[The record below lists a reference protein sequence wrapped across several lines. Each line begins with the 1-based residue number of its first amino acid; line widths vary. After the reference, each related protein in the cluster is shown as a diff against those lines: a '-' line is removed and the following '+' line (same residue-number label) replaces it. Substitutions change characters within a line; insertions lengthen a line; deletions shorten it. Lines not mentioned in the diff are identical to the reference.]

1 MTVAHLTILLAAVT
15 ATRDKMWVPA
25 SAVLPL
31 DPSTVPPT
39 QEDIL
44 RVAVVQ
50 VSDRV
55 STRTGC
61 HNTVFAQPLTQIL
74 QMTNF
79 NDGILRSAAQEISD
93 KTDKVRAT
101 LCVVICYLALSKPS
115 HLSTL

>member
-50 VSDRV
+50 
-55 STRTGC
+55 
-61 HNTVFAQPLTQIL
+61 
-74 QMTNF
+74 MTNF

-101 LCVVICYLALSKPS
+101 LCVVICYLALSLPS